1 VVPPAEARDRVTK
14 YLPRTALKTVIE
26 EISGMF
32 TNTLTLN
39 VPSPLYD
46 HLKQLAA
53 QTQRSV
59 EEETL
64 EALATAVPQGT
75 SLSAELQEA
84 MASLVEQDDQTLVE
98 AARSHLANDVSSEL
112 QALHHK
118 RQREGLSRVEATRL
132 ADLVGRYERHML
144 VSAQAAALLKA
155 RGRDVSRLLNPS

>member
-1 VVPPAEARDRVTK
+1 M
-14 YLPRTALKTVIE
+14 
-26 EISGMF
+26 S
-32 TNTLTLN
+32 TNTLILH

-75 SLSAELQEA
+75 SLSAELQDA

-98 AARSHLANDVSSEL
+98 AARSHLANDVSSGLLIRREIAMNLERKGTKSAKGEFSAVSASLRSYWYRLILPLL
-112 QALHHK
+112 QAIC
-118 RQREGLSRVEATRL
+118 LSSSCFPA
-132 ADLVGRYERHML
+132 ADQE
-144 VSAQAAALLKA
+144 S
-155 RGRDVSRLLNPS
+155 